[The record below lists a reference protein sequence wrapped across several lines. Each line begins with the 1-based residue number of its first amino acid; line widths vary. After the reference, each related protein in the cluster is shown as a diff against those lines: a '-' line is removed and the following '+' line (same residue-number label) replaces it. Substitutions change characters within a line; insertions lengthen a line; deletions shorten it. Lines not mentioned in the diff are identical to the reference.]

1 MSRTSWAG
9 ASRRRKK
16 RLFKM
21 AEGFRAGRK
30 RLVRHAIPSV
40 RKSLV
45 YARRDRRVRKR
56 EFRALWNARLNAAC
70 RLHGIT
76 YAQLMHGLKTAQV
89 QLDRKHLADLAVHDV
104 PAFKQIVELAATTVN

>member
-1 MSRTSWAG
+1 MSRGRWAV
-9 ASRRRKK
+9 ASRRRRK
-16 RLFKM
+16 RLFKA

-56 EFRALWNARLNAAC
+56 EFRQLWNARLNAAC
-70 RLHGIT
+70 RLHGMA
-76 YAQLMHGLKTAQV
+76 YARLIHGLKVAQV
-89 QLDRKHLADLAVHDV
+89 QLDRKHLADLAANDQ
-104 PAFKQIVELAATTVN
+104 PAFKQLIKLATASPN